1 MLAFLRDACSW
12 ASDARFCLPFLCL
25 TDSHVSVG
33 PQYRPVAAIAV
44 SGLLTLLQPIK
55 TDPSYQSLLLL
66 GEIGECAHSRKLSAV
81 NDASLLSAVGFY
93 GCEYSHE
100 FQTSHTN
107 YDISSLHLQSVSVES
122 LPGGKHKL
130 TSPPQF

>member
-1 MLAFLRDACSW
+1 MICTGPNYACEPIVGVKFTLTGASLIVVLAFLRDACSW

-44 SGLLTLLQPIK
+44 SGLPTLLQPIK

-81 NDASLLSAVGFY
+81 SDASLLSMR
-93 GCEYSHE
+93 
-100 FQTSHTN
+100 
-107 YDISSLHLQSVSVES
+107 
-122 LPGGKHKL
+122 
-130 TSPPQF
+130 